1 MLPGVEKVGLAR
13 WALLGGGSWNNFVSV
28 NGAAPNG
35 VLAYFLSVSPGW
47 AEAMKIPFIGGRD
60 FRPVDTYPGVAIV
73 NETFAKEFFHGEDP
87 VGKSFDMV
95 IFQGKRIPCEVVG
108 VVRDAVYRDIHDPI
122 VPQAYFPFASA
133 GAKGELQPVD
143 QGTFV
148 VRTRSANPLALASI
162 LRREIPRARPEFRV
176 RNIRTQAELVEAQTI
191 RERLLAMLALFFAA
205 VALLL
210 AGIGLYGVL
219 DYSVVERRREIGIRM
234 AIGAQAGDIAR
245 RIAFE
250 AFAMVA
256 VGALAGL
263 AVGMASVRYVQT
275 LLYQVNPTDPGMLV
289 WPWLTI
295 LAATVLAALPAIF
308 RAVRIDPAAM
318 LRAE

>member
-1 MLPGVEKVGLAR
+1 
-13 WALLGGGSWNNFVSV
+13 
-28 NGAAPNG
+28 
-35 VLAYFLSVSPGW
+35 
-47 AEAMKIPFIGGRD
+47 
-60 FRPVDTYPGVAIV
+60 VAIV

-108 VVRDAVYRDIHDPI
+108 LVRDAVYRDIHDPI

>member
-1 MLPGVEKVGLAR
+1 
-13 WALLGGGSWNNFVSV
+13 
-28 NGAAPNG
+28 
-35 VLAYFLSVSPGW
+35 
-47 AEAMKIPFIGGRD
+47 
-60 FRPVDTYPGVAIV
+60 
-73 NETFAKEFFHGEDP
+73 
-87 VGKSFDMV
+87 
-95 IFQGKRIPCEVVG
+95 
-108 VVRDAVYRDIHDPI
+108 
-122 VPQAYFPFASA
+122 
-133 GAKGELQPVD
+133 
-143 QGTFV
+143 
-148 VRTRSANPLALASI
+148 
-162 LRREIPRARPEFRV
+162 
-176 RNIRTQAELVEAQTI
+176 
-191 RERLLAMLALFFAA
+191 